1 MRHYLL
7 ILCLTAINAQLAV
20 AQVKVKKR
28 PVTNKTVAAIY
39 QDTVPLSRNK
49 YFQIDDARY
58 KIYMNS
64 VINKD
69 SVKLLKASATDWADF
84 ANAYEALKKS
94 LKNNQYDNV
103 KNYLDT
109 ANDFKELTLLNQR
122 RLPHTAKVCLRQ
134 LIFNISLVN
143 QLLAKPLNGKE
154 DLGLLSSVMKN
165 IDVLVASYIAPIGT
179 TYVLKELVL
188 PNVRLRIFNKD
199 GAELNNVKCYFISN
213 RTCRDIACMTC
224 LPAMDPCDGS
234 NINAIIGKA
243 DISYDCANPAAI
255 KINFGHY
262 HIFVISRN
270 KIIYTE
276 LRNIDGNSIAS
287 ADNNEIKII
296 FQ

>member
-1 MRHYLL
+1 MRYYIL
-7 ILCLTAINAQLAV
+7 IICLTAMNMFVV
-20 AQVKVKKR
+20 AQIKVKNKV
-28 PVTNKTVAAIY
+28 VTNNKAIALLR
-39 QDTVPLSRNK
+39 DTIPIGRYK

-64 VINKD
+64 AINKD
-69 SVKLLKASATDWADF
+69 SVKLLKASTADWADF
-84 ANAYEALKKS
+84 AKAYETLKKS

-103 KNYLDT
+103 QNYLDT
-109 ANDFKELTLLNQR
+109 ANDFTELTLLNQT

-154 DLGLLSSVMKN
+154 DLELLSSVMKN

-179 TYVLKELVL
+179 TYILKELVL
-188 PNVRLRIFNKD
+188 PKVRLRIYDKE

-234 NINAIIGKA
+234 NINAITGKA
-243 DISYDCANPAAI
+243 DISYDCANPTAI

-276 LRNIDGNSIAS
+276 LRNFDGNSIAS
-287 ADNNEIKII
+287 AENNEIKII
-296 FQ
+296 LQ